1 MKLIFQ
7 QFSTL
12 IVGCKLGHV
21 IEADVPEKPNSYTEV
36 SYHLSHIPLKHFKFK
51 SVKSMIR
58 RNLKIKENEARKE
71 KKKARKMK
79 ELEKL
84 QMDNPGIDI
93 NEEAFLAD
101 SDIEEELEKIHIPEV
116 GNSVLWIQYTNT
128 ESLWLSIGGFDAGY
142 IYEYSFDNPE
152 PLSCVLIPDAD
163 DVEIH
168 SYIYM

>member
-1 MKLIFQ
+1 
-7 QFSTL
+7 
-12 IVGCKLGHV
+12 
-21 IEADVPEKPNSYTEV
+21 
-36 SYHLSHIPLKHFKFK
+36 
-51 SVKSMIR
+51 MIR
-58 RNLKIKENEARKE
+58 RNLKIKEIEVRKE

-79 ELEKL
+79 ELEKIKEENL
-84 QMDNPGIDI
+84 GIDI
-93 NEEAFLAD
+93 NEESFLAD
-101 SDIEEELEKIHIPEV
+101 SDNEEELEKIHIPEV

-142 IYEYSFDNPE
+142 IYEYNFNSPE